1 MTMQPMNTF
10 DPRRPCK
17 VHDALND
24 CMVDW
29 KPEWVGNYREYA
41 EPCDAPGVIAG
52 TDCCS
57 MGGRNQTRQLR
68 RSPCSLATLKRTRMA

>member
-1 MTMQPMNTF
+1 MERHARERVPHFMTMQPMNTF

-41 EPCDAPGVIAG
+41 EPYDTPGVIAWDG
-52 TDCCS
+52 LLLDGWQES
-57 MGGRNQTRQLR
+57 NAAVGQ
-68 RSPCSLATLKRTRMA
+68 